1 MKNEWWKDFYDEHLA
16 HMLLHPATGD
26 DSRQTSD
33 FLSKVLQLSP
43 GDHIFDQ
50 CCGTGRLAI
59 ELAERG
65 HQVTGIDLA
74 EGYIAEAQ
82 SVGKTGAE
90 FAVAD
95 AFLYHTPTP
104 CDSAINWWTSF
115 GYAREDSQNIKM
127 VKQAFLSLKPG
138 GRFAMDYMNSPNLY
152 RQFLPTITTTK
163 EGDDGPTILKRES
176 RIDLHTGQLH
186 KVWNYKLPNGKT
198 IRHETSTRLYSPDQ
212 LVSFFA
218 QVGFSEIKLYGEI
231 DGSGLSLESPRCII
245 VGRRPV

>member
-1 MKNEWWKDFYDEHLA
+1 
-16 HMLLHPATGD
+16 
-26 DSRQTSD
+26 
-33 FLSKVLQLSP
+33 
-43 GDHIFDQ
+43 
-50 CCGTGRLAI
+50 
-59 ELAERG
+59 
-65 HQVTGIDLA
+65 
-74 EGYIAEAQ
+74 
-82 SVGKTGAE
+82 
-90 FAVAD
+90 VAD